1 VIIYA
6 VVNDAL
12 SPDFPHGVELVVF
25 IRRRGHLALTIDRGM
40 HYET

>member
-25 IRRRGHLALTIDRGM
+25 IRREDTPR
-40 HYET
+40 